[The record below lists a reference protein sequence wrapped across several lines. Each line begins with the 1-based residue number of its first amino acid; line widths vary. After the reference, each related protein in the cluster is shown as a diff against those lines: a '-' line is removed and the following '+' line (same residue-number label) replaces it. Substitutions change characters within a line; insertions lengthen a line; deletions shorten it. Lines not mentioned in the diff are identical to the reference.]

1 MSSVDKLFTRE
12 LHQKLSSVF
21 RAGFDSEADFNATEA
36 SVEIL
41 EVLLAAAVNGNYDD
55 AARFL
60 AGNFWRAARTDR
72 ATGMAYGA
80 LLEVLVKKCPA
91 LHLPLEKALKE
102 ANPFKEILPPL
113 PKL

>member
-1 MSSVDKLFTRE
+1 MSSAHKQFTRE

-21 RAGFDSEADFNATEA
+21 RAGFDGEADFNATEA

-41 EVLLAAAVNGNYDD
+41 DVLLTAATSGDYDG

-60 AGNFWRAARTDR
+60 AENFWRAAVTDR

-91 LHLPLEKALKE
+91 LHVPLEKALEE
-102 ANPFKEILPPL
+102 ANPFKAILPPL
-113 PKL
+113 PKP